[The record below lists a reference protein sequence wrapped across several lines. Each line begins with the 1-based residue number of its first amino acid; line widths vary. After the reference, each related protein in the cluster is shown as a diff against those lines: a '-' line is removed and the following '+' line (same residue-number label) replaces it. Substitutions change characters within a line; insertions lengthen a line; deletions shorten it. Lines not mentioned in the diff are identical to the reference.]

1 MKNMIL
7 KARVTTAQGVAEL
20 NAKPEMP
27 TLIYVTYYRNSGK
40 EITEYAGEKTKKI
53 IDELLKKAE
62 AKTKKERW
70 TLWSY

>member
-7 KARVTTAQGVAEL
+7 KTRVTTAKGVAEL

-27 TLIYVTYYRNSGK
+27 TLIYVTYYRNSGQ
-40 EITEYAGEKTKKI
+40 EITEYAGEKTKRI
-53 IDELLKKAE
+53 IDELLKKAQ
-62 AKTKKERW
+62 AKIKQERW